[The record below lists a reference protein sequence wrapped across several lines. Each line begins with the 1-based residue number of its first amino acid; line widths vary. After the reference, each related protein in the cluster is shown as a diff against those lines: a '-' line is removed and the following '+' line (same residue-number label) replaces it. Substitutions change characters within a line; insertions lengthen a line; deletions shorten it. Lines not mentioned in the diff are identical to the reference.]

1 MAESWNTPVVIVGGG
16 PVGLAMAIGLRHFGI
31 ECTLV
36 EQHLSTLDFPRGRGV
51 NVRIM
56 EILRRWVQLPVSRRR
71 TDGKAGRRSWHQL
84 GSGQQREIAE
94 S

>member
-51 NVRIM
+51 NVRTM
-56 EILRRWVQLPVSRRR
+56 EILRRGVQLPVARRR
-71 TDGKAGRRSWHQL
+71 TDGEAVRRSWHQPD
-84 GSGQQREIAE
+84 SGPEREVAE